1 MHSRG
6 GCGLSTVAAV
16 WASQLCKECST
27 MKGSLA
33 SLRRERRGRGSREE
47 EVMVRGGGEWEG
59 GPQKKI
65 KTIVKLK
72 LINNLMVTIVTK
84 DENSYL

>member
-33 SLRRERRGRGSREE
+33 SLRREREDEGGNREE
-47 EVMVRGGGEWEG
+47 EVKVKGGGGEWEG
-59 GPQKKI
+59 GPQKK
-65 KTIVKLK
+65 K
-72 LINNLMVTIVTK
+72 
-84 DENSYL
+84 SRQ